1 MTTCTQCHLLN
12 LRLASPTQNYAG
24 WGVCT
29 ATGQPATP
37 MFVMYSRERVCAMME
52 PAADELVAARVKW
65 INNLEKKNG

>member
-12 LRLASPTQNYAG
+12 LRGASPAQSRAG

-29 ATGQPATP
+29 AQGNPIDP
-37 MFVMYSRERVCAMME
+37 MFVMYRRERVCEKMQ

-65 INNLEKKNG
+65 INNLEKK

>member
-12 LRLASPTQNYAG
+12 LRGASPAQSRAG

-29 ATGQPATP
+29 ATSMPADP
-37 MFVMYSRERVCAMME
+37 MFVMYRRERVCEKMQ

-65 INNLEKKNG
+65 IEKLSQ